1 MKSIQIQNI
10 YYEMLVAIAK
20 KNKPSAIK
28 PEKMLEKL
36 IEQRWNS

>member
-1 MKSIQIQNI
+1 MKSIQIRLTH
-10 YYEMLVAIAK
+10 YEMLVEIAK

-28 PEKMLEKL
+28 PEKMLEKM

>member
-10 YYEMLVAIAK
+10 YYEMLIEIAR

-36 IEQRWNS
+36 IEKRWNS

>member
-10 YYEMLVAIAK
+10 YYEMLIEIAK

-28 PEKMLEKL
+28 PEKMLERL
-36 IEQRWNS
+36 IEKRWNS

>member
-10 YYEMLVAIAK
+10 YYEMLIDIAK
-20 KNKPSAIK
+20 KNKPSPMK
-28 PEKMLEKL
+28 PEKMLEKM

>member
-10 YYEMLVAIAK
+10 YYEMLIDIAK
-20 KNKPSAIK
+20 KIKPSPMK
-28 PEKMLEKL
+28 PEKMLEKM